1 MSEDFRELTCE
12 EFQNQIAEL
21 VGSGA
26 KVDNHPHVT
35 GCAICSQLLHDL
47 KTIAENSRHLRF
59 GSSDSDTDDWSET
72 T

>member
-1 MSEDFRELTCE
+1 MPENLREWTCK

-26 KVDNHPHVT
+26 EVENHPHVK

-47 KTIAENSRHLRF
+47 KTIAENSRHFQF
-59 GSSDSDTDDWSET
+59 GADVSDPDDWSET